1 MAEDGKGKTLGRG
14 LDALFDNGQDTAETA
29 PPAARVEA
37 AGAPSV
43 LAISDLYPGRN
54 QPRQIFA
61 ESEIEELAESI
72 RNLGIIQPLIVR
84 PDSESAGGYEIIAGE
99 RRWRAAQLAQLD
111 VVPVIV
117 RDFTDSESL
126 EVALVENLQR
136 ENLSPLEEAE
146 GYRRLMDEYQ
156 HTQDALGQMLGKSRS
171 HVANTMRLLQLPDA
185 VKDMVNDGMISA
197 GHGRALLGADDPIAS
212 AKAVVRRGLNVRQ
225 TERLV
230 AKASGDAPKPAL
242 TKDKDADTLALQ
254 NDLSTFLGLKVDID
268 FFDPGGRLTITY
280 QTLEQLDDVLHRLT
294 EGAHAGAHSAIDAT
308 GMVPELLA
316 EDEAELTAAA
326 VAEIE
331 TLGENGGAEIEL
343 LPNDADAAIAEL
355 EKGAAWDEDDEDIN
369 FDLEAGLAMS
379 DDELAQL
386 VSDTPVLEDDVT
398 DDAGGEP
405 ENGDEPL

>member
-14 LDALFDNGQDTAETA
+14 LDALFDNGDETA
-29 PPAARVEA
+29 AAASASDGLPTTIAIEA
-37 AGAPSV
+37 
-43 LAISDLYPGRN
+43 LCPGRN
-54 QPRQIFA
+54 QPRQNFA
-61 ESEIEELAESI
+61 AAEIEELAESI

-84 PDSESAGGYEIIAGE
+84 PDAERDGGYEIIAGE
-99 RRWRAAQLAQLD
+99 RRWRAAQLAQLHA
-111 VVPVIV
+111 VPVIV

-146 GYRRLMDEYQ
+146 GYRRLIDEYD

-171 HVANTMRLLQLPDA
+171 HVANTLRLLQLPDA
-185 VKDMVNDGMISA
+185 VKAMMNDRQISA
-197 GHGRALLGADDPIAS
+197 GHGRALLGADDPLAT

-230 AKASGDAPKPAL
+230 AKASGAPSNSGQNFGK
-242 TKDKDADTLALQ
+242 TKEKDADTLALQ
-254 NDLSTFLGLKVDID
+254 NDLSAFLGLKVDID

-294 EGAHAGAHSAIDAT
+294 EGAHAGAHSGIGAPEVA
-308 GMVPELLA
+308 PELLA

-326 VAEIE
+326 IAEIDH
-331 TLGENGGAEIEL
+331 LGENGGDEIAL
-343 LPNDADAAIAEL
+343 LTDDADAAIAEL
-355 EKGAAWDEDDEDIN
+355 EKGAAWDEDEDDGEVK
-369 FDLEAGLAMS
+369 FDLESGLAMA

-386 VSDTPVLEDDVT
+386 VSDTPVLEDGDQGAAGEDPAS
-398 DDAGGEP
+398 DD
-405 ENGDEPL
+405 

>member
-1 MAEDGKGKTLGRG
+1 MAEDGKGKALGRG
-14 LDALFDNGQDTAETA
+14 LDALFENGQDTDRTETA
-29 PPAARVEA
+29 TPVAPAEA
-37 AGAPSV
+37 VGAQSFI
-43 LAISDLYPGRN
+43 AISDLYPGRN

-84 PDSESAGGYEIIAGE
+84 PDAQNAGGYEIIAGE

-111 VVPVIV
+111 EVPVIV

-146 GYRRLMDEYQ
+146 GYRRLMEEYQ

-171 HVANTMRLLQLPDA
+171 HVANTMRLLQLPAA
-185 VKDMVNDGMISA
+185 VKDMVNGGLISA
-197 GHGRALLGADDPIAS
+197 GHGRALLGADDPEAS
-212 AKAVVRRGLNVRQ
+212 AKVVVRRGLNVRQ
-225 TERLV
+225 TERMV
-230 AKASGDAPKPAL
+230 AKVSGDAQKL
-242 TKDKDADTLALQ
+242 LQTKDKDADTLALQ
-254 NDLSTFLGLKVDID
+254 NDLSAFLGLKVEID
-268 FFDPGGRLTITY
+268 FFDPGGRLTINY

-294 EGAHAGAHSAIDAT
+294 EGAHAGAHSETDAS
-308 GMVPELLA
+308 GIAPELLA

-331 TLGENGGAEIEL
+331 TLGDNGGSEIDL
-343 LPNDADAAIAEL
+343 LPDDADAAIAEL
-355 EKGAAWDEDDEDIN
+355 EKGAAWDEDDEVVN
-369 FDLEAGLAMS
+369 FDLEAGLVMS

-386 VSDTPVLEDDVT
+386 VSDTPVLDD
-398 DDAGGEP
+398 DDSKPSGGS
-405 ENGDEPL
+405 

>member
-29 PPAARVEA
+29 IPAAAA
-37 AGAPSV
+37 AGAPAV

-54 QPRQIFA
+54 QPRQIFT
-61 ESEIEELAESI
+61 ESEIEELADSI

-84 PDSESAGGYEIIAGE
+84 PDAENAGGYEIIAGE

-146 GYRRLMDEYQ
+146 GYRRLIDEYQ

-185 VKDMVNDGMISA
+185 VKDMVNNGAISA
-197 GHGRALLGADDPIAS
+197 GHGRALLGADDPLAS

-230 AKASGDAPKPAL
+230 AKTSGDEQIPAQ

-280 QTLEQLDDVLHRLT
+280 KTLEQLDDVLHRLT
-294 EGAHAGAHSAIDAT
+294 EGAHDGAHSGIDAAGT
-308 GMVPELLA
+308 VPELLA

-343 LPNDADAAIAEL
+343 LPDDADAAIAEL
-355 EKGAAWDEDDEDIN
+355 EKGAAWDEDAEDVD

-386 VSDTPVLEDDVT
+386 VSDTPVLDDDGTEDVFV
-398 DDAGGEP
+398 EP
-405 ENGDEPL
+405 EKGDASN

>member
-14 LDALFDNGQDTAETA
+14 LDALFDNGQDTSA
-29 PPAARVEA
+29 PVAPAEA

-43 LAISDLYPGRN
+43 IAISDLYPGRN

-61 ESEIEELAESI
+61 ESEIKELAESI
-72 RNLGIIQPLIVR
+72 HNLGILQPLIVR
-84 PDSESAGGYEIIAGE
+84 PDAESAGGYEIIAGE

-146 GYRRLMDEYQ
+146 GYRRLIDEYQ
-156 HTQDALGQMLGKSRS
+156 HTQDALGEMLGKSRS
-171 HVANTMRLLQLPDA
+171 HVSNIMRLLQLPDA
-185 VKDMVNDGMISA
+185 VKDMVNDGLISA
-197 GHGRALLGADDPIAS
+197 GHGRALLGADDPLAS

-230 AKASGDAPKPAL
+230 ANASGDAPKPL
-242 TKDKDADTLALQ
+242 QTKDKEADTLALQ
-254 NDLSTFLGLKVDID
+254 NDLSAFLGLKVDID
-268 FFDPGGRLTITY
+268 FYDPGGRLAITY

-294 EGAHAGAHSAIDAT
+294 EGAHAGAHSAIDASSAA
-308 GMVPELLA
+308 PELMA

-331 TLGENGGAEIEL
+331 TLGDKGGPEIEL
-343 LPNDADAAIAEL
+343 LHDDADAAIAEL
-355 EKGAAWDEDDEDIN
+355 EKGAAWGEDDEEGN
-369 FDLEAGLAMS
+369 FDLESGLAMS

-386 VSDTPVLEDDVT
+386 VSDTPVLDDDST
-398 DDAGGEP
+398 DDGGREP
-405 ENGDEPL
+405 EPGDDAL

>member
-1 MAEDGKGKTLGRG
+1 MAENGKGKTLGRG
-14 LDALFDNGQDTAETA
+14 LDALFDNGQDTGAGA
-29 PPAARVEA
+29 PAAAAEA

-43 LAISDLYPGRN
+43 IAISDLYPGRN
-54 QPRQIFA
+54 QPRHIFA

-72 RNLGIIQPLIVR
+72 RNLGILQPLIVR
-84 PDSESAGGYEIIAGE
+84 PDAESAGGYEIIAGE

-111 VVPVIV
+111 MVPVIV

-146 GYRRLMDEYQ
+146 GYRRLIDEYQ
-156 HTQDALGQMLGKSRS
+156 HTQDALGEMLGKSRS
-171 HVANTMRLLQLPDA
+171 HVSNTMRLLQLPAA
-185 VKDMVNDGMISA
+185 VKDMVNDGVISA
-197 GHGRALLGADDPIAS
+197 GHGRALLGADDPLAS

-230 AKASGDAPKPAL
+230 AKASGDAPKPAQ

-254 NDLSTFLGLKVDID
+254 NDLSAFLGLKVDID
-268 FFDPGGRLTITY
+268 FFFPGGRLTITY
-280 QTLEQLDDVLHRLT
+280 QTLEQLDDVLQRLT
-294 EGAHAGAHSAIDAT
+294 EGAHAGAYSEADAP
-308 GMVPELLA
+308 GPVPELLA

-331 TLGENGGAEIEL
+331 TLGDNGGAGIEL
-343 LPNDADAAIAEL
+343 LPDDADAAIAEL
-355 EKGAAWDEDDEDIN
+355 EKGAAWDEDDEDVN

-386 VSDTPVLEDDVT
+386 VSDTPVLDDNGT
-398 DDAGGEP
+398 DEGIDDTDP
-405 ENGDEPL
+405 GDEPE